1 MSRNLLL
8 QGYDYKSVM
17 HYGKT
22 AFGITVDGVKQ
33 ITIRTKDPSKEDV
46 IGQRVGMSENDVT
59 DLNAVYG

>member
-1 MSRNLLL
+1 MSRNFLF
-8 QGYDYKSVM
+8 QDYDYASVM

-33 ITIRTKDPSKEDV
+33 ITIRTIDASKQDV
-46 IGQRVGMSENDVT
+46 IGQRDGMSKSDIA